1 MTGEQM
7 LQHAAGIIADRVT
20 AYGDAATSMAAVA
33 ARWSITLGH
42 RITPAQVVLCLI
54 DLKLTRLQHNPKH
67 QDSVCDLAGYAA
79 VLQEVN
85 Q

>member
-7 LQHAAGIIADRVT
+7 LHHVVGILADRGA
-20 AYGDAATSMAAVA
+20 AYGDAAASMATVA

-42 RITPAQVVLCLI
+42 PVSPAQVVLCLI

-67 QDSVCDLAGYAA
+67 QNSVCDLAGYAA

-85 Q
+85 R

>member
-7 LQHAAGIIADRVT
+7 LHHVAGILAERGAI
-20 AYGDAATSMAAVA
+20 YGDAATSMAAIA
-33 ARWSITLGH
+33 ARWSITLGYPV
-42 RITPAQVVLCLI
+42 TPAQVVLCLI
-54 DLKLTRLQHNPKH
+54 DLKLTRLKHNPKH

-85 Q
+85 R

>member
-1 MTGEQM
+1 MTGYQM
-7 LQHAAGIIADRVT
+7 LHHVAGILAERGT
-20 AYGDAATSMAAVA
+20 AYGDAATSMATVA

-42 RITPAQVVLCLI
+42 PVTPAQVVLCLI
-54 DLKLTRLQHNPKH
+54 DLKLARLAHNPKH

-85 Q
+85 R

>member
-7 LQHAAGIIADRVT
+7 LHRAAAIIAERGA
-20 AYGDAATSMAAVA
+20 AYGDAATSMATVA

-42 RITPAQVVLCLI
+42 PITPAQVVLCLI
-54 DLKLTRLQHNPKH
+54 DLKLARLTHNPKH
-67 QDSVCDLAGYAA
+67 QDSVCDIAGYAA

-85 Q
+85 R